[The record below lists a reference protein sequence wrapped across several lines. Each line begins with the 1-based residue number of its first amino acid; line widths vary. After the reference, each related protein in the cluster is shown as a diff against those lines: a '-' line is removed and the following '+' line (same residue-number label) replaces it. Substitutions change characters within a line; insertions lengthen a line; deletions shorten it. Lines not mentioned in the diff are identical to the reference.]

1 VRGDTAESPT
11 APAAE
16 QSRANWAEDAVA
28 EHAGAEHL
36 TREELV
42 LERIER
48 ARRRKARVKEP
59 RITMSHGAGGKASRT
74 LTEAIFLD
82 AFSNPVLEEL
92 EDAASLTVGGA
103 QLAFSTDSFVVS
115 PLFFP
120 GGNIGDL
127 AINGTVNDLAM
138 TGARPLFLSAG
149 FILEE
154 GFPVEDLR
162 RIVASMAAAAAAAG
176 VTVVTGDT
184 KVVQRGK
191 GDGCYINTAGVGVL
205 EREVSLRASGVRPG
219 DAVLVSGPI
228 GEHGVTIL
236 LARGELDIEADLDS
250 DTAPLNELAA
260 VLLDAVPGVRMMR
273 DATRGGVATILNEIA
288 VAAQVSVVVDESA
301 VPMLPVVTGACE
313 LLGIDPLY
321 VACEGRFVTVVDSE
335 QAEAALAALRGHPL
349 GAGAAI
355 IGRIKDDPPGLV
367 LLKTSFGGTRI
378 VDLLVGDPLPR
389 IC

>member
-1 VRGDTAESPT
+1 MRGDTAESPT

-82 AFSNPVLEEL
+82 AFSNPVLAEL

-127 AINGTVNDLAM
+127 AVNGTVNDLAM

-162 RIVASMAAAAAAAG
+162 RIVASMAAAATAAG

-191 GDGCYINTAGVGVL
+191 GDGCYLNTAGVGVL

-260 VLLDAVPGVRMMR
+260 ALLDAVPGVRMMR